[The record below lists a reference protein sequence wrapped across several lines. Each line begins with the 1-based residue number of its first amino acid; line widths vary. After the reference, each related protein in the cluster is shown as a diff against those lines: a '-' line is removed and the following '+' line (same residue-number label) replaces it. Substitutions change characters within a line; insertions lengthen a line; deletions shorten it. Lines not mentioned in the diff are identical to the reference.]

1 MAVTKHKIV
10 IVLWD
15 NRSILAERANV
26 TIEIHITTTNPQDQE
41 SKDSN
46 NSNTLSPQY
55 TLLLVG
61 L

>member
-26 TIEIHITTTNPQDQE
+26 PIEIQITIINPHDQE
-41 SKDSN
+41 RMDSN
-46 NSNTLSPQY
+46 NSSTLSPRY
-55 TLLLVG
+55 NRFLEG